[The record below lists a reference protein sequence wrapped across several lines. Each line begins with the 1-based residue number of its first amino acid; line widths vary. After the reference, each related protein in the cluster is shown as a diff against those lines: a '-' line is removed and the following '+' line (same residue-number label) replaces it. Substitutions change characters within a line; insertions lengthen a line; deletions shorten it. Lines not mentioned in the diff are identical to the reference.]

1 MRFLS
6 LLFTGI
12 LLASPGWYFI
22 TIQLKYV
29 STIESLFY
37 RFMLAGLLLEIV
49 RRFSKELPPPQM
61 TPRLWILI
69 LLQGILFFGVN
80 FWCVYEASNYM
91 ISGLVPT
98 LPAIIFVP
106 ALFIERF
113 IAQQKIPPIKILGS
127 AFAILGIFFLFFDEV
142 ISFNSTNLFGLM
154 LVFFS
159 LFFTLGGSEIAKH
172 MTQVK
177 KIPVLWLTSR
187 TLLSGALFFF
197 VVILTGPGF
206 SPLPNEAE
214 FFLSLLYLIVFVTC
228 LLYFLHTYMVK
239 NFGVSSAS
247 FLWVLIPSACLFI
260 STLFEGYVWT
270 IMTTAGLLCIV
281 LGAFLFYSQQ
291 INLKQKLMMRNR

>member
-6 LLFTGI
+6 LLFTAL

-22 TIQLKYV
+22 TIQLKYI
-29 STIESLFY
+29 STVESLAY
-37 RFMLAGLLLEIV
+37 RFILSGLLLEVV
-49 RRFSKELPPPQM
+49 RRISKEPPPPQM
-61 TPRLWILI
+61 NSSLWGLT
-69 LLQGILFFGVN
+69 LLQGILFFGLN

-106 ALFIERF
+106 ALLIERF
-113 IAQQKIPPIKILGS
+113 MAQQKIPPIKILGS
-127 AFAILGIFFLFFDEV
+127 TFALLGIFFLFFDEI
-142 ISFNSTNLFGLM
+142 ISFDSTHLFGLM
-154 LVFFS
+154 LVFCS

-187 TLLSGALFFF
+187 TLLSGGLFFL
-197 VVILTGPGF
+197 VVILAGPGF
-206 SPLPNEAE
+206 SPLPNAAE

-270 IMTTAGLLCIV
+270 IMTTSGLLCIV

-291 INLKQKLMMRNR
+291 IHLNKNL

>member
-1 MRFLS
+1 MRFLF
-6 LLFTGI
+6 LLFTGV
-12 LLASPGWYFI
+12 LLAGPGWYFI

-29 STIESLFY
+29 STIESLSY
-37 RFMLAGLLLEIV
+37 RFILSGLLLEVV
-49 RRFSKELPPPQM
+49 RRFSKEPSPPPM
-61 TPRLWILI
+61 HPNLWALT
-69 LLQGILFFGVN
+69 LLQGVLFFGIN
-80 FWCVYEASNYM
+80 FWCVYEASKHM

-113 IAQQKIPPIKILGS
+113 IGQQKIPPIKILGS
-127 AFAILGIFFLFFDEV
+127 AFAILGIFFLFFDEI
-142 ISFNSTNLFGLM
+142 ISFDTTHLFGLM

-177 KIPVLWLTSR
+177 KIPILWLTSR
-187 TLLSGALFFF
+187 TLISGGLFFL
-197 VVILTGPGF
+197 VIILSGPGF

-228 LLYFLHTYMVK
+228 LLYFLYTYMVK

-247 FLWVLIPSACLFI
+247 FLWVLIPSACLFA
-260 STLFEGYVWT
+260 STLFEGYEWT
-270 IMTTAGLLCIV
+270 IMTTAGLLCIF

-291 INLKQKLMMRNR
+291 MNLKQKLMMRNR